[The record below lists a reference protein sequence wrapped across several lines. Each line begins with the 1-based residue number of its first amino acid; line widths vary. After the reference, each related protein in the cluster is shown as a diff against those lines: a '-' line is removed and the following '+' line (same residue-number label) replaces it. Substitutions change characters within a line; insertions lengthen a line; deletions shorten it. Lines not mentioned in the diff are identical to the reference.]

1 MQDGED
7 GNAEPEIREPT
18 LADMSSLFQ
27 AHMAKID
34 ACEAYGNSE
43 YAKQESRFKILQRQF
58 SLLQLEV
65 HACTTQTPEQLP
77 SGDDLMGGPGK
88 KMLPLGP
95 TAPVH
100 YQSELY
106 F

>member
-1 MQDGED
+1 
-7 GNAEPEIREPT
+7 
-18 LADMSSLFQ
+18 
-27 AHMAKID
+27 MAKID

-88 KMLPLGP
+88 KDAASSPHCPSPLS
-95 TAPVH
+95 V
-100 YQSELY
+100 
-106 F
+106 